1 MTVTPLPFRET
12 TFFRDIRDRMQACHG
27 MFAGSGRELPSGSV
41 APAFDR
47 IRVLAWPANQTL
59 FAATAADPEI
69 QTIAS
74 GQFCPNYHH
83 ISSRRVRWQAK
94 SSCRLGP

>member
-12 TFFRDIRDRMQACHG
+12 TFFRDVRDRMQAGHG
-27 MFAGSGRELPSGSV
+27 MFAGSGRDLPSVSA

-47 IRVLAWPANQTL
+47 IGVPAWPASQTL
-59 FAATAADPEI
+59 FVATAADPKI

-74 GQFCPNYHH
+74 GQFCPNCHH
-83 ISSRRVRWQAK
+83 ISPSGCGGRAT
-94 SSCRLGP
+94 SPCRPGP